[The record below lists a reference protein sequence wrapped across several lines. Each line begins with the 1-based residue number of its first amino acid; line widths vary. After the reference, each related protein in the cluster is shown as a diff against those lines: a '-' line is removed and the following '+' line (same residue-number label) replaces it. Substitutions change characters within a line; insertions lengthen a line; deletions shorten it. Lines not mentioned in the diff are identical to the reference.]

1 VDQCPSCQETTDGT
15 YHSYFECPIALD
27 YWRNSIT
34 TLMQFI
40 APIETSLVTNLAH
53 EIEASITDTKELLF
67 GFPGIRKR
75 LNLGA
80 RIVSWHAIITA
91 QIWWARYQIFTVR
104 KARELNQGQGEKL
117 IFTEYSD
124 GLEMEMREWC
134 MRDAI
139 RIQHDRAFHLA
150 WPTANRHGKVVTFT
164 SSV

>member
-1 VDQCPSCQETTDGT
+1 
-15 YHSYFECPIALD
+15 
-27 YWRNSIT
+27 
-34 TLMQFI
+34 M
-40 APIETSLVTNLAH
+40 TNLAH

-134 MRDAI
+134 MRDAR
-139 RIQHDRAFHLA
+139 RIQHDRAFHIE
-150 WPTANRHGKVVTFT
+150 WPTANRDGKVVTFT